1 MKKGNTRSQGVLDA
15 RKPSH
20 GLSHAHA
27 STNVHTGDCHSI
39 RLCQWR
45 STTYLVN
52 ETPISF
58 QFPGRA
64 PCRWDGATHSA
75 SLDVRPLAVAG
86 IAGRRCKHRSVRPS
100 LHDRSDVCRLWVR
113 VRVRPNPN
121 PRQIRRV
128 PPPPRAPPRRGKP
141 GSCASDL
148 RIRGRFRLRAPRTPG
163 PLAASRGPRVHPLPQ
178 PPCQPRAR
186 ELLGVAA
193 GGSFNPVLCLLARG
207 CTHSTT
213 AHGIG
218 SRSSGCPRR
227 HTQLYPLGPSGSA
240 RVR

>member
-27 STNVHTGDCHSI
+27 STNVHYCTGDCHSI

-100 LHDRSDVCRLWVR
+100 LHDRSDVCRLAAR
-113 VRVRPNPN
+113 TAAAR
-121 PRQIRRV
+121 RQ
-128 PPPPRAPPRRGKP
+128 AA
-141 GSCASDL
+141 CASDL
-148 RIRGRFRLRAPRTPG
+148 RLGVGLGCERLGPPG
-163 PLAASRGPRVHPLPQ
+163 HW
-178 PPCQPRAR
+178 QPRAFHR
-186 ELLGVAA
+186 Y
-193 GGSFNPVLCLLARG
+193 
-207 CTHSTT
+207 
-213 AHGIG
+213 
-218 SRSSGCPRR
+218 SRSSNLLVSRG
-227 HTQLYPLGPSGSA
+227 HASY
-240 RVR
+240 